1 MTYVAQLDTENFSFV
16 ALGASEDQA
25 ISAMIQTM
33 RRHRAQYGPETWH
46 PGAYPYASYGSD
58 SAHDGS
64 DESWLRWLFTD
75 YYGGRVSGPYEY
87 GMPGTRDG
95 SPIMLRGDR

>member
-33 RRHRAQYGPETWH
+33 RRHRAQYAEAWCYENIVPYMSDLPEGWST
-46 PGAYPYASYGSD
+46 D
-58 SAHDGS
+58 DGV
-64 DESWLRWLFTD
+64 WLRLVFH
-75 YYGGRVSGPYEY
+75 YYSGRVSGPYEY

-95 SPIMLRGDR
+95 EPIVLRGDR